1 MKALPGIVAELN
13 KVLADQLVGINQ
25 YFLHARM
32 FKNEGLEKL
41 NSRAYKQS
49 ILKMKQADWIIERI
63 LFLEGLPNLQ
73 DLGALRIGET
83 CQERLNCDMEFEVES
98 VEAFRKA
105 IAFCEKAGD
114 YVSRELLEKIVC
126 NEEDQIDWLE
136 SQEYIIANSGIEN
149 YLQAMMDKD

>member
-73 DLGALRIGET
+73 DLGRLRIGET

-98 VEAFRKA
+98 VEAFRRA

-136 SQEYIIANSGIEN
+136 SQEYIIAHSGIEN